1 MPKNSTTQ
9 WGEVLTNKLL
19 NIMANLASNE
29 ENIDTCILAY
39 VLKPSEE
46 NPDPHVEMMTMGS
59 DLAQVLGMAEL
70 LKLEVY
76 NNLNTEEGEEDA

>member
-1 MPKNSTTQ
+1 MSKI
-9 WGEVLTNKLL
+9 L

-29 ENIDTCILAY
+29 DNIDTCILAY
-39 VLKPSEE
+39 VLKSSEE

-76 NNLNTEEGEEDA
+76 SNLNTDDEGEDNA